1 MLKLWRSIQFP
12 LYHPEDNT
20 GLGGGGGDKESI
32 IDFLGADD
40 DKEPDVIDLKPEKST
55 KEKETAGDDTP
66 PESDDDEDT
75 DKDTDTD
82 EDEDEE
88 LDELESL
95 EDELEG
101 PTDEQLELVTPVRRQ
116 EILKKYPKLFKD
128 FPYLEKAYYREQQF
142 TELLPTID
150 DAKEAV
156 KAKQTLDNFEADVLS
171 GNTVK
176 LLTAVKEGGRGFNK
190 LVNNY
195 LPNLRQVDEK
205 AYFHVIGNVVKH
217 TVAAMY
223 GDGTE
228 NDNEDLKNAAI
239 ALNKFVFGTTKY
251 SPAQNLD
258 DAEGDK
264 PGDKKAQELAEKE
277 RRFNEQRLT
286 TNKTELKSKVDNVL
300 KNTVLQ
306 HIDPKN
312 SMTDYVKKN
321 ASRDALETLNT
332 LIDRDPRFK
341 VLVDKLWQRASEKN
355 FDKQSTDAVR
365 SAILSKAKTLLPA
378 VIKRARNEALK
389 GTGKR
394 VRETDTEDSKDSG
407 KESKS
412 TIRKSESS
420 ESKPRTGKIKSAKDI
435 PAGMS
440 SLEFLNSD

>member
-12 LYHPEDNT
+12 LYSPDD
-20 GLGGGGGDKESI
+20 LGGTGGGDKESI

-40 DKEPDVIDLKPEKST
+40 DKEPEVIELKPEKSV
-55 KEKETAGDDTP
+55 KETEKAGDDTP

-75 DKDTDTD
+75 EKDDKDD
-82 EDEDEE
+82 DEDEE

-156 KAKQTLDNFEADVLS
+156 EAKKTLDNFESDILQ
-171 GNTVK
+171 GNTQK
-176 LLTAVKEGGRGFNK
+176 LLQAVQKGNKAGFNK

-195 LPNLRQVDEK
+195 LPNLRAVDEK
-205 AYFHVIGNVVKH
+205 AYFHVISNVVKH

-223 GDGTE
+223 GDGKE
-228 NDNEDLKNAAI
+228 NDNEDLQNAAI

-251 SPAQNLD
+251 TPAQNLD
-258 DAEGDK
+258 DSDANGQ
-264 PGDKKAQELAEKE
+264 GDKKSQELAEKE

-286 TNKTELKSKVDNVL
+286 TARGELKGKVDNVL

-306 HIDPKN
+306 HIDPKS
-312 SMTDYVKKN
+312 SMSDYVKKN

-332 LIDRDPRFK
+332 LIERDTRFK
-341 VLVDKLWQRASEKN
+341 VLVDKLWQRAAEKN
-355 FDKQSTDAVR
+355 YDKTSTDAVR

-389 GTGKR
+389 GIGKR
-394 VRETDTEDSKDSG
+394 VKDDSEDKDDSD
-407 KESKS
+407 KNPKA

-420 ESKPRTGKIKSAKDI
+420 EVKPRTGKIKSAKDI

>member
-12 LYHPEDNT
+12 LLSPDDNT
-20 GLGGGGGDKESI
+20 GLGGGGDKESI
-32 IDFLGADD
+32 INFLAADD
-40 DKEPDVIDLKPEKST
+40 DKEPEVIDLKPEKPV
-55 KEKETAGDDTP
+55 KETEKAGDDTP
-66 PESDDDEDT
+66 PDTDDDKDT
-75 DKDTDTD
+75 DKDEETD
-82 EDEDEE
+82 DEDEE
-88 LDELESL
+88 VDELTEL

-156 KAKQTLDNFEADVLS
+156 AAKQTLDNFESDILA
-171 GNTVK
+171 GNTQK
-176 LLTAVKEGGRGFNK
+176 LLQAVQKGNKAGFNK

-195 LPNLRQVDEK
+195 LPNLRAVDEK
-205 AYFHVIGNVVKH
+205 AYFHVISNVVKH

-223 GDGTE
+223 GDGKE
-228 NDNEDLKNAAI
+228 NDNEDLQNAAI

-251 SPAQNLD
+251 TPAQNLD
-258 DAEGDK
+258 DSDADN
-264 PGDKKAQELAEKE
+264 PGDRKSQELAEKE
-277 RRFNEQRLT
+277 RKFNEQRLST
-286 TNKTELKSKVDNVL
+286 ARTELKGKTDNVL

-312 SMTDYVKKN
+312 SMSDYVKKN
-321 ASRDALETLNT
+321 ASRDALETLNG
-332 LIDRDPRFK
+332 LIDRDARFK
-341 VLVDKLWQRASEKN
+341 VLIDRLWQRAVEKN
-355 FDKQSTDAVR
+355 YDKTSIDAVR

-378 VIKRARNEALK
+378 VIKRARNEALR
-389 GTGKR
+389 GIGKR
-394 VRETDTEDSKDSG
+394 VKDDSEDTENNDSG
-407 KESKS
+407 KGPKKEK
-412 TIRKSESS
+412 TRTTTSS
-420 ESKPRTGKIKSAKDI
+420 ETPRRGKITSAKDI

>member
-12 LYHPEDNT
+12 LYSPDD
-20 GLGGGGGDKESI
+20 LGGTGGGDKESI

-40 DKEPDVIDLKPEKST
+40 DKEPEVIELKPEKSV
-55 KEKETAGDDTP
+55 KETEKAGDDTP

-75 DKDTDTD
+75 NKDDKDD
-82 EDEDEE
+82 DEDEE

-156 KAKQTLDNFEADVLS
+156 EAKKTLDNFESDILQ
-171 GNTVK
+171 GNTQK
-176 LLTAVKEGGRGFNK
+176 LLQAVQKGNKAGFNK

-195 LPNLRQVDEK
+195 LPNLRAVDEK
-205 AYFHVIGNVVKH
+205 AYFHVISNVVKH

-223 GDGTE
+223 GDGKE
-228 NDNEDLKNAAI
+228 NDNEDLQNAAI

-251 SPAQNLD
+251 TPAQNLD
-258 DAEGDK
+258 DADAG
-264 PGDKKAQELAEKE
+264 PGDKKSQELAERE
-277 RRFNEQRLT
+277 RKFNEQRLT
-286 TNKTELKSKVDNVL
+286 TARTELKGKTDNVL

-312 SMTDYVKKN
+312 SMSDYVKKN
-321 ASRDALETLNT
+321 ASRDALETLNN
-332 LIDRDPRFK
+332 LIERDSRFK
-341 VLVDKLWQRASEKN
+341 VLVDKLWQRAAEKN
-355 FDKQSTDAVR
+355 YDKSSTDAVR

-389 GTGKR
+389 GIGKR
-394 VRETDTEDSKDSG
+394 VKDDSEDKDDSD
-407 KESKS
+407 KNPKA

-420 ESKPRTGKIKSAKDI
+420 EVKPRTGKIKSAKDI

>member
-12 LYHPEDNT
+12 LLSPDDNT
-20 GLGGGGGDKESI
+20 GLGGGGDKESI

-40 DKEPDVIDLKPEKST
+40 DKEPETIDLKTEKPI
-55 KEKETAGDDTP
+55 KETEKAGDDTP

-75 DKDTDTD
+75 NKDDKDDD
-82 EDEDEE
+82 EDEEVDE
-88 LDELESL
+88 LDELE
-95 EDELEG
+95 EELEG

-156 KAKQTLDNFEADVLS
+156 EAKKTLDNFETDILQ
-171 GNTVK
+171 GNTQK
-176 LLTAVKEGGRGFNK
+176 LLQAVQKGNKAGFNR

-195 LPNLRQVDEK
+195 LPNLRAVDEK
-205 AYFHVIGNVVKH
+205 AYFHVISNVVKH

-223 GDGTE
+223 GDGKE
-228 NDNEDLKNAAI
+228 NDNEDLQNAAI

-251 SPAQNLD
+251 TPAQNLD
-258 DAEGDK
+258 DADAG
-264 PGDKKAQELAEKE
+264 PGDKKSQELAERE
-277 RRFNEQRLT
+277 RKFNEQRLT
-286 TNKTELKSKVDNVL
+286 TARTELKGKTDNVL

-312 SMTDYVKKN
+312 SMSDYVKKN
-321 ASRDALETLNT
+321 ASRDALETLNN
-332 LIDRDPRFK
+332 LIERDSRFK
-341 VLVDKLWQRASEKN
+341 VLVDKLWQRAAEKN
-355 FDKQSTDAVR
+355 YDKSSTDAVR

-378 VIKRARNEALK
+378 VIKRARNEALR
-389 GTGKR
+389 GIGKR
-394 VRETDTEDSKDSG
+394 VKDDSEDKDDST

-420 ESKPRTGKIKSAKDI
+420 EVKPRTGKIKSAKDI

>member
-12 LYHPEDNT
+12 LYSPDD
-20 GLGGGGGDKESI
+20 LGGTGGDDKESI

-40 DKEPDVIDLKPEKST
+40 DKEPEVIELKPEKSV
-55 KEKETAGDDTP
+55 KEAEKAGDDTP

-75 DKDTDTD
+75 EKDDKDD
-82 EDEDEE
+82 DEDEE

-156 KAKQTLDNFEADVLS
+156 EAKKTLDNFESDILQ
-171 GNTVK
+171 GNTQK
-176 LLTAVKEGGRGFNK
+176 LLQAVQKGNKAGFNK

-195 LPNLRQVDEK
+195 LPNLRAVDEK
-205 AYFHVIGNVVKH
+205 AYFHVISNVVKH

-223 GDGTE
+223 GDGKE
-228 NDNEDLKNAAI
+228 NDNEDLQNAAI

-251 SPAQNLD
+251 TPAQNLD
-258 DAEGDK
+258 DSDANGQ
-264 PGDKKAQELAEKE
+264 GDKKSQELAEKE

-286 TNKTELKSKVDNVL
+286 TARGELKGKVDNVL

-306 HIDPKN
+306 HIDPKS
-312 SMTDYVKKN
+312 SMSDYVKKN

-332 LIDRDPRFK
+332 LIERDTRFK
-341 VLVDKLWQRASEKN
+341 VLVDKLWQRAAQKN
-355 FDKQSTDAVR
+355 YDKTSTDAVR

-389 GTGKR
+389 GIGKR
-394 VRETDTEDSKDSG
+394 VKDDSEDKDDSD
-407 KESKS
+407 KNPKA

-420 ESKPRTGKIKSAKDI
+420 EVKPRTGKIKSAKDI
-435 PAGMS
+435 PARMS